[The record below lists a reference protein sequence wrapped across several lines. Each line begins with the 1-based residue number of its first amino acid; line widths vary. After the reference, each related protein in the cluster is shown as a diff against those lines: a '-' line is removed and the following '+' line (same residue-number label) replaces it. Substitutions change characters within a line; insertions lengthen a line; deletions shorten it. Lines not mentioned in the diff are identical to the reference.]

1 MPDNAPLFLQGGVF
15 FALLLA
21 ASVTD
26 IKKRVIPDSIC
37 LAIALTGLIAF
48 APVKLLGIFCALPF
62 LMAAVLCGGMG
73 GGDIKLMAAA
83 GIVLGF
89 QYGIAATVIG
99 LTAML
104 LFYAVYKAITKA
116 RGRECVKAF
125 PLAPFLSIG
134 CMAAYILKIGGFIL

>member
-37 LAIALTGLIAF
+37 LAIALTGLINF
-48 APVKLLGIFCALPF
+48 QPVQFLGLLTALPF
-62 LMAAVLCGGMG
+62 LLAAVLCGGMG
-73 GGDIKLMAAA
+73 GGDIKLIAAA
-83 GIVLGF
+83 GIVLGMGG
-89 QYGIAATVIG
+89 GIAATVIG

>member
-37 LAIALTGLIAF
+37 LAIALTGFIYF
-48 APVKLLGIFCALPF
+48 TPVQLLGLLTALPF
-62 LMAAVLCGGMG
+62 LMAAMLCGGMG

-89 QYGIAATVIG
+89 QYGIAATIIG
-99 LTAML
+99 LSAML
-104 LFYAVYKAITKA
+104 LFYIVYKAITKA
-116 RGRECVKAF
+116 RGRECVKAY

>member
-1 MPDNAPLFLQGGVF
+1 MPVDAPLLLQGGVF
-15 FALLLA
+15 FTLLLA

-26 IKKRVIPDSIC
+26 IKKRIIPDSVCI
-37 LAIALTGLIAF
+37 AIALTGLIGF
-48 APVKLLGIFCALPF
+48 QPVQFLGLLTALPF
-62 LMAAVLCGGMG
+62 LLAAVLCGGMG

-83 GIVLGF
+83 GIVLGMGG
-89 QYGIAATVIG
+89 GIAATVIG

-116 RGRECVKAF
+116 RGRECSKAF

-134 CMAAYILKIGGFIL
+134 CVAAYILQIGGFIS

>member
-1 MPDNAPLFLQGGVF
+1 MPVDAPLFLQGGLF

-26 IKKRVIPDSIC
+26 IKKRIIPDSIC
-37 LAIALTGLIAF
+37 LAIALTGLIGF

-62 LMAAVLCGGMG
+62 LLAAVLCGGMG

-83 GIVLGF
+83 GIVLGMGG
-89 QYGIAATVIG
+89 GIAATVIG

-116 RGRECVKAF
+116 RGRECSKAF

-134 CMAAYILKIGGFIL
+134 CVAAYILQIGGFIS